1 MLGRLHQRQRSS
13 RADTQRDLGMLPCC
27 LCNGCR
33 IIIQT
38 VVHIHSGCLLL
49 QFPEML
55 RCADRPNIFQRIV
68 YRFATQNSNFLVNFR
83 IPHMQPHQKAVQ
95 LGFRQGLRSHT
106 AQRILR
112 SDDQM
117 GLWQGIGLSLDRNI
131 SFFHRLQ
138 QRRLRLAGSP
148 VDLVRQ

>member
-1 MLGRLHQRQRSS
+1 
-13 RADTQRDLGMLPCC
+13 
-27 LCNGCR
+27 
-33 IIIQT
+33 
-38 VVHIHSGCLLL
+38 
-49 QFPEML
+49 
-55 RCADRPNIFQRIV
+55 
-68 YRFATQNSNFLVNFR
+68 
-83 IPHMQPHQKAVQ
+83 MQPHQKAVQ